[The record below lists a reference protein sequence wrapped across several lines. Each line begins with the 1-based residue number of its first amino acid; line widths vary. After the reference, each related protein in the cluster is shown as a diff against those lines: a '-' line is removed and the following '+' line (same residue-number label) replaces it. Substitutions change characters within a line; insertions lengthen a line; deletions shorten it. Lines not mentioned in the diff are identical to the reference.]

1 MNHNKRA
8 KYRLENTG
16 IVYQSFNFLPS
27 LTIEEN
33 IVLPAIMAKQSRGQ
47 YIKNCNQLCQ
57 ELGIE
62 NQQNL
67 LPQSVSGGE
76 LQRAALVRALIN
88 QPKIIFADEPTGQLD
103 ETTSQELYSL
113 LVELHKNHQTTLI
126 LTSHDEELVKQ
137 AQKTYLL
144 KSGSLKKIQGSE
156 KP

>member
-1 MNHNKRA
+1 MPNQIVSIQNCSYHISLEGQLIQILKDISFDIFENSITLITGRSGSGKTTLIHCIAGLIVPQKGSINFESSDLCQMNHNKRA

-33 IVLPAIMAKQSRGQ
+33 IVLPAIMAKQPRDQ

-67 LPQSVSGGE
+67 LPQFS
-76 LQRAALVRALIN
+76 IH
-88 QPKIIFADEPTGQLD
+88 
-103 ETTSQELYSL
+103 
-113 LVELHKNHQTTLI
+113 LHHF
-126 LTSHDEELVKQ
+126 
-137 AQKTYLL
+137 
-144 KSGSLKKIQGSE
+144 
-156 KP
+156 